1 MDLQNST
8 MNGLIDKKKEIK
20 LMITKLWLNKKL
32 ELIVPIIEKYK
43 DEYSISKM
51 CEILSVA
58 RNSFYKALNKS
69 ELPMAKEN
77 KKLKEIINKIKHDNK
92 GR

>member
-1 MDLQNST
+1 
-8 MNGLIDKKKEIK
+8 
-20 LMITKLWLNKKL
+20 
-32 ELIVPIIEKYK
+32 
-43 DEYSISKM
+43 M